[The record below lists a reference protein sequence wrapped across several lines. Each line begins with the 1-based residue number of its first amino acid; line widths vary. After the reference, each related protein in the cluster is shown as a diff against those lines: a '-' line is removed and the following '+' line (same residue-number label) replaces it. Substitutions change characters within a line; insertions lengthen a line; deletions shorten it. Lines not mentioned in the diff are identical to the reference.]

1 MPNHVYLSYNIAC
14 YAMVVV
20 LSILI
25 KDIGL
30 LLDLVSASSCT
41 ILVFT
46 LPGLMYIY
54 SVKMFRKEQKSS
66 SLYKLAIFYVLV
78 SIVIFGIE
86 ITSIV
91 TNTKDD
97 PLQKGQLN
105 TRLSVQ
111 MGDYGNLTNQWYSKP
126 A

>member
-1 MPNHVYLSYNIAC
+1 MPNHVYLSYTIAC

-30 LLDLVSASSCT
+30 LLDLVSAFSCT
-41 ILVFT
+41 VLVFT
-46 LPGLMYIY
+46 LPGIMYIY

-66 SLYKLAIFYVLV
+66 SLYKLAIFYVLI

-111 MGDYGNLTNQWYSKP
+111 MGDYGNLTN
-126 A
+126 